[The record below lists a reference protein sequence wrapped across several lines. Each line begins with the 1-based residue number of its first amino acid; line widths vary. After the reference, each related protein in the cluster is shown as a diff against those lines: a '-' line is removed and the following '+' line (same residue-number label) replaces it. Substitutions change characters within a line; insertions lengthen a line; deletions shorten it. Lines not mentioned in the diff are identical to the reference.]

1 MATVSPILPDK
12 QQTPPLARCDRCQ
25 GEMYQGDTLY
35 TWDGTKI
42 CGECMEEKFNCM
54 TTAEKA
60 ALLGS
65 EMVQVGE

>member
-12 QQTPPLARCDRCQ
+12 QQATPFAHCDRCQ
-25 GEMYQGDTLY
+25 GEMYKGDTLY
-35 TWDGTKI
+35 IWDGTKI